1 MKRKLLNSLAY
12 SALFA
17 LPFIGFG
24 QSAPPLGTTST
35 FALFTANGALLNDGA
50 SQITGDIG
58 TNVGSISGFETA
70 TVTGS
75 TRTQGSP
82 ESIQAA
88 TDVALAY
95 SSLLAAP
102 CNPTAI
108 GVELGGQTLNPGV
121 SCQTSASPT
130 TLNGTLTL
138 SGAGIFI
145 IKLNS
150 ALVTGTNS
158 NIVLTNGATV
168 ENVFFQINGA
178 ATLGTG
184 STFRGTIVALD
195 AIVLNTTL
203 LEGRALSTA
212 GAITINASTVIVPA
226 AAPLPVTLVSFTA
239 KAQANRTVEL
249 ALTTSLETNNKGFLI
264 ERSKDLQRFDNVGEV
279 SDVSANSTTL
289 KTYRLTDQTP
299 FSGTSYYRLTQTDL
313 NGRSTVYRAVSM
325 VLRDDAYGVYPN
337 PVARGERFV
346 LRLDEPET
354 AILGFYSADGRLQ
367 SLQKTGIQSGNLLL
381 KSTGLSSGAY
391 ILKVQE
397 RGQVRQHRFIVE

>member
-1 MKRKLLNSLAY
+1 MKRNLLICLTFSMV
-12 SALFA
+12 FVF
-17 LPFIGFG
+17 PIVGFG
-24 QSAPPLGTTST
+24 QAPPLGTTSS
-35 FALFTANGALLNDGA
+35 FALFTGDGALFNTGA

-58 TNVGSISGFETA
+58 TDVGTITGFEPA
-70 TVTGS
+70 TITGD
-75 TRTQGSP
+75 TRFETSP
-82 ESIQAA
+82 ESTTAA
-88 TDVALAY
+88 TDVDILY
-95 SSLLAAP
+95 GNLLAASCDVVLASP
-102 CNPTAI
+102 
-108 GVELGGQTLNPGV
+108 ELGGQTLLPGV
-121 SCQTSASPT
+121 SCQSSASET
-130 TLNGTLTL
+130 SLNGTLTL
-138 SGAGIFI
+138 SGNGIFI

-158 NIVLTNGATV
+158 NILLTNGATA

-184 STFRGTIVALD
+184 STFRGTIVSLG

-203 LEGRALSTA
+203 LEGRALSTD
-212 GAITINASTVIVPA
+212 GAITINTSTVIVPA

-249 ALTTSLETNNKGFLI
+249 ALTTSMEINNKGFLI
-264 ERSKDLQRFDNVGEV
+264 ERSKDLQRFEKVGEV

-299 FSGTSYYRLTQTDL
+299 YFGTSYYRLTQTDL
-313 NGRSTVYRAVSM
+313 NGRSTVYRAISV

-354 AILGFYSADGRLQ
+354 AILGFYSVDGRLL
-367 SLQKTGIQSGNLLL
+367 SLQKTGIQSGNLVL

-397 RGQVRQHRFIVE
+397 RGQIRQHRFIVE